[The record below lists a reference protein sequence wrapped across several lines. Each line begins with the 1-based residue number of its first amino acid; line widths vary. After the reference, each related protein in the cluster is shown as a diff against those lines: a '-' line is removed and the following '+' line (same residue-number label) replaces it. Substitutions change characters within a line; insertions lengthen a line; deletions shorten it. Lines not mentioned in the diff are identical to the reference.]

1 MNLTPQT
8 QKYIAMGVA
17 GLLAIILVVTLFKGS
32 RKDNYPYKELLAA
45 KDSVIAEQKRA
56 REILEAEIIERE
68 ISFEAL
74 ETLDSVAYANY
85 KQFQKIN
92 KLLDEKL
99 QIIPS
104 VIKRVAGNNDS
115 LRAIFSSF
123 R

>member
-1 MNLTPQT
+1 MNITPQT

-32 RKDNYPYKELLAA
+32 RKDNYPYKELIAA
-45 KDSVIAEQKRA
+45 KDSIISEQKRA

-74 ETLDSVAYANY
+74 ETLDSVTYANY

-99 QIIPS
+99 KIS
-104 VIKRVAGNNDS
+104 TTVIARIRNNTDS
-115 LRAIFSSF
+115 IRAIYATFL
-123 R
+123 

>member
-1 MNLTPQT
+1 MNLTPKT

-32 RKDNYPYKELLAA
+32 RKDNYPYKELIAA
-45 KDSVIAEQKRA
+45 KDSIISEQKRA

-74 ETLDSVAYANY
+74 ETLDSVTYAHY
-85 KQFQKIN
+85 VEFKKIH

-115 LRAIFSSF
+115 IRAIFAQF

>member
-115 LRAIFSSF
+115 LRAIFYSF

>member
-1 MNLTPQT
+1 MNITADKIKIGL
-8 QKYIAMGVA
+8 IAISVI
-17 GLLAIILVVTLFKGS
+17 LAIVLVITLFKGN

-45 KDSVIAEQKRA
+45 KDSIISEQKRA

-74 ETLDSVAYANY
+74 ETLDSVTYANY

-115 LRAIFSSF
+115 LRAIFASF